1 MRIPHSASRVYIGT
15 GLATALCLWSFF
27 QYNTTKSEMNRTTP
41 DPYMIGAQLARYAQL
56 PAAVAPGEVVGY
68 ISDLPAADSR
78 STVLFLGAQYA
89 LAPRILVDDDHQK
102 WVLGNFSA
110 PADFGALGA
119 TQHLVMVRDFS
130 NGVILYRRAMR

>member
-1 MRIPHSASRVYIGT
+1 
-15 GLATALCLWSFF
+15 
-27 QYNTTKSEMNRTTP
+27 
-41 DPYMIGAQLARYAQL
+41 MIGAQLVRYAQL
-56 PAAVAPGEVVGY
+56 PAAVPPGEVVGY
-68 ISDLPAADSR
+68 ISDLPWEDRR

-119 TQHLVMVRDFS
+119 AQHLVMVRDFG
-130 NGVILYRRAMR
+130 NGVILYRRAVR